1 LTSKIKT
8 FLDSNVLITAFQG
21 IDEIWQKAMEIID
34 DPEREFIVSDYLK
47 LEVIPQPTF
56 HQRHEEIQFMQAF
69 FDSASIYVDAT
80 PSITAQ
86 AINLA
91 CRYSLGPM
99 DALHAGTAV
108 ESEADVLVT
117 LEKPDK
123 PICQVQEISV
133 VSLRP

>member
-1 LTSKIKT
+1 MSKTKT

-21 IDEIWQKAMEIID
+21 IDEVWQKAMETID
-34 DPEREFIVSDYLK
+34 DPDREFIVSDYLK

-56 HQRHEEIQFMQAF
+56 HRRQEEIQFMQAF
-69 FDSASIYVDAT
+69 FDSASVYMEAT
-80 PSITAQ
+80 ASITAQ
-86 AINLA
+86 AMTLA

-99 DALHAGTAV
+99 DALHAGTAI

-123 PICQVQEISV
+123 PLCQVQEIKV
-133 VSLRP
+133 VSLRS